1 GLLRIVVVAAVLGP
15 TQFANLYQATNHL
28 PNLVFELLT
37 GTLFVSLLV
46 PALVRHV
53 NVGDASRLA
62 SRVLTLAVA
71 GGAALV
77 ALAVLAGGLVVGLLT
92 ADVPAGVA
100 RTPTGPAWLLLALL
114 LLQVPLY
121 LCVGVATAVQ
131 IARGRFALAA
141 GAPTVENVAI
151 IGVLAAYAVVFGTG
165 APQGQGLAEVVLLGG
180 GTTAAVLAH
189 TAVQWW
195 GARRCGA
202 RLVPAWGG
210 WRDPEVRGIVRLA
223 VPSVGYAGLSVGRYF
238 VILVVAAAVPGGVIA
253 FTVAWAFYNLPLA
266 LAVRPVSQAA
276 LPVLARAHHT
286 GDDAT
291 FGETFDRAFG
301 MALFLAAP
309 PALGYALL
317 SGPLATAVAFGEMA
331 TPEGREL
338 LRVCL
343 LGLSLG
349 VLGQAAVEFATQ
361 AAYARGD
368 ARRPLEAVALRAVLA
383 VAGMLVARVLVEGPD
398 LLLAITVSVTLSEL
412 LAGALLCWTVRRRVA
427 RPAGSLLRM
436 LARTIAASLVMVS
449 VALLPLR
456 VAGSSDSQL
465 GGVLVVL
472 GVGML
477 AATTY
482 LAAQWLLRSPELAG
496 VAALARRSRP
506 GRGAGLD

>member
-1 GLLRIVVVAAVLGP
+1 MLRQVAADSLAGSVATMVSRVSGLLRIVVVAAVLGP

-46 PALVRHV
+46 PALVRQV
-53 NVGDASRLA
+53 DRGGGADAGRLA

-71 GGAALV
+71 AALALV
-77 ALAVLAGGLVVGLLT
+77 ALAVMAGGLVIGLLT
-92 ADVPAGVA
+92 VDVPAGVE

-131 IARGRFALAA
+131 NARGRFALAA

-151 IGVLAAYAVVFGTG
+151 IGVLGAYAVVFGTG
-165 APQGQGLAEVVLLGG
+165 APAGQGLGEVVLLGG

-195 GARRCGA
+195 GARRVGA
-202 RLVPAWGG
+202 RLGLARGG
-210 WRDPEVRGIVRLA
+210 WRDPEVRRIVRLA
-223 VPSVGYAGLSVGRYF
+223 VPSVGYAALSVGRYLC
-238 VILVVAAAVPGGVIA
+238 ILVVAAAVPGGVVA

-276 LPVLARAHHT
+276 LPVLSRAHHA
-286 GDDAT
+286 GDDGRL
-291 FGETFDRAFG
+291 GETFDRAFG

-309 PALGYALL
+309 AAVGYALL

-331 TPEGREL
+331 TPEGHDL
-338 LRVCL
+338 LRACI

-368 ARRPLEAVALRAVLA
+368 ARRPLEAVAVRAVLA
-383 VAGMLVARVLVEGPD
+383 VAGMLVARALLEGPD
-398 LLLAITVSVTLSEL
+398 LLLGITASVTISEL
-412 LAGALLCWTVRRRVA
+412 VAGALLCWTVRRRIR
-427 RPAGSLLRM
+427 RPAASLFRM
-436 LARTIAASLVMVS
+436 LARTLAASLAMVP
-449 VALLPLR
+449 VALLLHR
-456 VAGSSDSQL
+456 VVGAPASQVEA
-465 GGVLVVL
+465 VLVVL
-472 GVGML
+472 GEGC
-477 AATTY
+477 
-482 LAAQWLLRSPELAG
+482 
-496 VAALARRSRP
+496 
-506 GRGAGLD
+506 